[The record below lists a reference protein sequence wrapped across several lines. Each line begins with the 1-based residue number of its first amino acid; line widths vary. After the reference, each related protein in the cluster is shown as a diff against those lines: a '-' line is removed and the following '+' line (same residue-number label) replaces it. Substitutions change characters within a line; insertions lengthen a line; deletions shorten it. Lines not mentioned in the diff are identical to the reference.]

1 MKKYIILAF
10 TALLSF
16 SAGAVAP
23 ENIVS
28 TVGRLMQEKGADKA
42 EAEKGVRHIA
52 GMWTEEDGT
61 DVEFEKFCLDNYI
74 ADPEVKKDVFL
85 RVSEYMEAILGY
97 SNRMSVKLQKYA
109 QLDLGPVYPSDL
121 AFSTYNPLRSF
132 TNDMFANKSAFI
144 VALNFPKLTIEE
156 KNALGGDRL
165 AWAYARLGD
174 QFGRR
179 PAGGDG
185 APNSEDAPD
194 AYVDNYNIY
203 MGNLVAGRENEKIF
217 PEDMILLSHWNLRD
231 EIKANYNKE
240 YTGTQKQRIIYDVMK
255 RIISQE
261 IPVEVINSPEY
272 DWDPE
277 DNVLYKDGK
286 AVPHT
291 PEDTV
296 RYAKMLGNYHNA
308 RKQDKEGEENY
319 IERHFRESMEIPRAE
334 VEQILDEFLTSPE
347 LADVGRIIR
356 RRLGRPL
363 EAFDIWYD
371 GFKQRST
378 LDEEKLSRM
387 TREMYPDA
395 AALETDLPE
404 ILAKLGFAPER
415 AGELAAKIEVDPA
428 RGSGHAWGAEM
439 KGQKSLLRTRIP
451 KGGLDYKG
459 FNIAIHELGHNVE
472 QTISLYEV
480 DYYMMHGVPNTSF
493 TEALAFVFQQRD
505 LRILGMTED
514 NAEEYDMYVLDKIW
528 SLYEISGV
536 SMLDIAVWKWMY
548 ANPDAT
554 AAELRDAVIELSKEV
569 WNKYF
574 YPVFGMKDQ
583 TVLAIYSHMINYPL
597 YLSAYAFGQMIEFQ
611 LEDHLRGKDFASEV
625 TRIYRLGRL
634 TPTEW
639 MRRATGTSVSAQ
651 PIVEAAREAAAREA
665 AARYERTH
673 ADSVYH

>member
-1 MKKYIILAF
+1 MKKYIISIFAV
-10 TALLSF
+10 LLSF
-16 SAGAVAP
+16 TAEAVAP
-23 ENIVS
+23 ENIGAAVD
-28 TVGRLMQEKGADKA
+28 RLVREKGAERG

-52 GMWTEEDGT
+52 GMWTEEDGA
-61 DVEFEKFCLDNYI
+61 DPEFEKFCIDNYI
-74 ADPEVKKDVFL
+74 VDAEVKKEVFL
-85 RVSEYMEAILGY
+85 RISEYMEAILGY
-97 SNRMSVKLQKYA
+97 SNRMSVTLQKYA
-109 QLDLGPVYPSDL
+109 QLNLGPLYPSDL
-121 AFSTYNPLRSF
+121 AFAAYNPLRGF

-156 KNALGGDRL
+156 KNALGDDRL
-165 AWAYARLGD
+165 SWAYARLGD
-174 QFGRR
+174 QFGSR
-179 PAGGDG
+179 PAGDDG

-203 MGNLVAGRENEKIF
+203 MGNLVMGRQNEKIF
-217 PEDMILLSHWNLRD
+217 PADMILLSHWNLRD
-231 EIKANYNKE
+231 EIKANYNKGYAGVE
-240 YTGTQKQRIIYDVMK
+240 KQRMVHEVMK

-277 DNVLYKDGK
+277 DNVLYKNGK

-296 RYAKMLGNYHNA
+296 RYAKMLANYHDA
-308 RKQDKEGEENY
+308 RKQDKEGGENH
-319 IERHFRESMEIPRAE
+319 IERHFRESMEIPRAD
-334 VEQILDEFLTSPE
+334 VERILDEFLSSPE
-347 LADVGRIIR
+347 LADVGKIIR
-356 RRLGRPL
+356 RRLHRPL

-395 AALETDLPE
+395 AALEKDLPQ
-404 ILAKLGFAPER
+404 ILMKLGFAPER
-415 AGELAAKIEVDPA
+415 AGELASKISVDPA

-459 FNIAIHELGHNVE
+459 FNIAVHELGHNVE

-480 DYYMMHGVPNTSF
+480 DYYMMRGVPNTSF

-505 LRILGMTED
+505 LDILGM
-514 NAEEYDMYVLDKIW
+514 AENDAEGYDMYVLDKIW

-554 AAELRDAVIELSKEV
+554 AAQLRDAVIELSKEV

-574 YPVFGMKDQ
+574 APVFGMRDQ

-611 LEDHLRGKDFASEV
+611 LEDHLKEKDFASEV

-639 MRRATGTSVSAQ
+639 MRQATGTSVSAQ
-651 PIVEAAREAAAREA
+651 PIIEAAREAV
-665 AARYERTH
+665 ARYERTN

>member
-1 MKKYIILAF
+1 MRKYLVIVFI
-10 TALLSF
+10 ALLSF
-16 SAGAVAP
+16 PARAVAP
-23 ENIVS
+23 ENVNL
-28 TVGRLMQEKGADKA
+28 TVDRLVQEKGADRG

-52 GMWTEEDGT
+52 GMWREKDGT
-61 DVEFEKFCLDNYI
+61 DTEFEKFCLDNYI
-74 ADPEVKKDVFL
+74 TDPEVKKEVFH

-97 SNRMSVKLQKYA
+97 SNRMSVTLQKYA

-121 AFSTYNPLRSF
+121 AFSAYNPLRSF

-174 QFGRR
+174 EFGRR
-179 PAGGDG
+179 PEGDDG

-194 AYVDNYNIY
+194 AYIDNSNIY
-203 MGNLVAGRENEKIF
+203 MGHLVTGRENEKIF
-217 PEDMILLSHWNLRD
+217 PDEMILLSHWNLRD
-231 EIKANYNKE
+231 EIKANYNKGF
-240 YTGTQKQRIIYDVMK
+240 TGTRKQRMIYSVMM

-277 DNVLYKDGK
+277 DNVIFKDGK
-286 AVPHT
+286 AVSHT

-296 RYAKMLGNYHNA
+296 RYAKMLNNYHAA

-319 IERHFRESMEIPRAE
+319 MERHFRESMEIPRAE

-347 LADVGRIIR
+347 LADVGMIVR
-356 RRLGRPL
+356 RQLGRPI

-371 GFKQRST
+371 GFKQRSK
-378 LDEEKLSRM
+378 LDEEKLSQM
-387 TREMYPDA
+387 TRQMYPDA
-395 AALETDLPE
+395 PALEAGLPE
-404 ILAKLGFAPER
+404 ILMKLGFAPKR
-415 AGELAAKIEVDPA
+415 ARELASKIGVDPA

-459 FNIAIHELGHNVE
+459 FNIAVHELGHNVE

-505 LRILGMTED
+505 LGILGM
-514 NAEEYDMYVLDKIW
+514 AENDAEGYDMYVLDKIW
-528 SLYEISGV
+528 SLFEISGV

-548 ANPDAT
+548 SNPDAT
-554 AAELRDAVIELSKEV
+554 AAQLRDATIQLSKEV

-611 LEDHLRGKDFASEV
+611 LEDYLKGKDFASEV

-639 MRRATGTSVSAQ
+639 MRQATGTSVSAQ
-651 PIVEAAREAAAREA
+651 PIVEAAREAVS
-665 AARYERTH
+665 RYERAH
-673 ADSVYH
+673 SSSIYH